1 MRKALRKARASG
13 DPDSCDMVRVA
24 DDEAVWNGP
33 PGAFAWATMERDG
46 VAYRVLW
53 FRDPR
58 GIVGCIPVEP
68 LPPGG
73 REAWGGHSWAW
84 DGNEDRPTLR
94 PSLLRRGGWHGYVTA
109 GRMQAC

>member
-1 MRKALRKARASG
+1 MR
-13 DPDSCDMVRVA
+13 RVV
-24 DDEAVWNGP
+24 DVDAVYAAE
-33 PGAFAWATMERDG
+33 PGAFAWLAADRDG
-46 VAYRVLW
+46 IAYRVLW

-58 GIVGCIPVEP
+58 GSVGCIPVEP
-68 LPPGG
+68 LPPGELE
-73 REAWGGHSWAW
+73 RWGGHSWTW